1 MVFEL
6 SDAENE
12 VQVCERRLD
21 LSPFLCTLPAS
32 SPAAPAAAGEP
43 SPSGS
48 TPCGG
53 SGSASASA
61 PAPGAASAS
70 GVGNGAGMYPLC
82 RAWLANL
89 GDFEP
94 TAAVPAARHWRDRLP
109 LQPPN
114 ALSARR
120 HIRVCTALLQ
130 STLLYMYSIANFR
143 LRCCISPHQTYRV
156 NQIINL
162 DDQIYWSCPVRLC
175 SFDRC
180 TQPKS
185 TASRPDLCAVCRRPT
200 GQLSLQPTDSSLE
213 SFRNL
218 YSAMRPDAHTET
230 SSTWY
235 SNEFVSAHSISIHFA
250 WDCI

>member
-21 LSPFLCTLPAS
+21 LSPFLCTLPVS
-32 SPAAPAAAGEP
+32 GPAAPAAAGEP
-43 SPSGS
+43 SASSS
-48 TPCGG
+48 TSCGG
-53 SGSASASA
+53 SGSASASASA

-120 HIRVCTALLQ
+120 HIRVCTAPLE
-130 STLLYMYSIANFR
+130 STVLYMCSISNFR
-143 LRCCISPHQTYRV
+143 LPVHFTIFFSPNEQSKPTYR
-156 NQIINL
+156 
-162 DDQIYWSCPVRLC
+162 
-175 SFDRC
+175 
-180 TQPKS
+180 
-185 TASRPDLCAVCRRPT
+185 
-200 GQLSLQPTDSSLE
+200 
-213 SFRNL
+213 FR
-218 YSAMRPDAHTET
+218 
-230 SSTWY
+230 
-235 SNEFVSAHSISIHFA
+235 
-250 WDCI
+250 